1 MKKLLSLFLLFI
13 AITLS
18 AQDFSMDILKDM
30 KPRNIGPGGMSG
42 RVTAIDVVLKNP
54 EIMYVGTAS
63 GGLWKS
69 ESGGVTWNPVFENE
83 ATASIGS
90 VAIQQSNPS
99 VIWVGTGEGN
109 PRNSLNGGYGVY
121 RSLDGGKNW
130 DLMGLEKTRHIH
142 KIIIDPTNPNVVYV
156 GAIGSPWGEHPERGV
171 FKTTDGGKTWKKILF
186 ANNKTGVADMVMDPS
201 NANKLIVALWEH
213 KRDPWFFNSGGEG
226 SGIFITHNG
235 GETWEERTDKDG
247 LPEGNLG
254 RIGLA
259 ISNNKPN
266 IVYALIEA
274 KKNALYKSTD
284 GGFTFKKIND
294 KDDIGNRPFYY
305 SDIFVDPQNENRVY
319 SVFTY
324 VNVSED
330 GGKNFHQLM
339 PAYGVDNG
347 VHPDHHAWWI
357 HPNNGN
363 FMIDGN
369 DGGMN
374 ITHDGGNSWRFIGNL
389 PVAQFYHIA
398 VDNEIPYN
406 VYGGM
411 QDNGSWRGP
420 AYVWRA
426 QGIRND
432 YWQEISFGDGFDVV
446 PDRDDSRYGWS
457 MSQQGYVSRY
467 DWKTGNNYTVR
478 PIHPDPEVK
487 LRFNWNAAINIDPF
501 DNSTIYFG
509 SQFVHKSTD
518 KGLTWKIIS
527 EDLTTN
533 DPEKQKQDESG
544 GITMDATG
552 AENYTTILVIE
563 PSPIEPNVLWVGTDD
578 GRVHITQNGGESWA
592 DISDIPGLPKGS
604 WIVQIKA
611 SNKNKGEALLVANDY
626 RRFNY
631 EPYVY
636 KTENYGK
643 TWYRIVDKNNVL
655 SYALCI
661 LEDPIEKNLLF
672 LGTDDGLYVSING
685 ATDWM
690 KWTNGFPT
698 VSVKD
703 LVIQE
708 RENDLIIGTFGRAA
722 WVLDDLRPL
731 RAIAKNQ
738 DLLKSNIQLFEAPTA
753 YQAAYQQPTGSRFGG
768 DALFNGENREYGG
781 LIKYYFKVDESEK
794 DTSTGSVTNDDDDYN
809 VTSTSSVNEEN
820 LDESE
825 KEDTKGKHKDSIYL
839 KIYDGDRLIRSL
851 KKKIPDST
859 GIYTWQWNLDE
870 AGVNRPSRKIEERK
884 NEPGGVSVKPGTYK
898 LVINYLE
905 ETSTSEI
912 TVKSDPRLEVSE
924 KAIND
929 KYRVQKEIE
938 EMQQVTA
945 NAVKQ
950 LVESKNIAS
959 EFKDKL
965 TDEDKE
971 KFKKEIKLSKEMIKK
986 SDSLIDL
993 YLGKKDDRQ
1002 GITSTSVVNVMNRLG
1017 AAGWYSGSRP
1027 NGMTETEA
1035 ILLKQAKTQL
1045 EEVLEK
1051 TNLYFETHWSN
1062 YKSKME
1068 QLKLSSFKKTK
1079 TFSIKN

>member
-1 MKKLLSLFLLFI
+1 MKYVFSMILVFI
-13 AITLS
+13 SISLS
-18 AQDFSMDILKDM
+18 AQEFSMDILKDL

-42 RVTAIDVVLKNP
+42 RVTAIDVVLNNP
-54 EIMYVGTAS
+54 DIMYVGTAS

-69 ESGGVTWNPVFENE
+69 ESGGIKWKPIFEEE

-142 KIIIDPTNPNVVYV
+142 RIIIDPTNPDIVYV
-156 GAIGSPWGEHPERGV
+156 GAIGSPWGVHSERGV
-171 FKTTDGGKTWKKILF
+171 FKTSDGGKTWKKILF
-186 ANNKTGVADMVMDPS
+186 ANNKTGVGDMVLDPS
-201 NANKLIVALWEH
+201 NPNKLIVALWEH

-235 GETWEERTDKDG
+235 GDSWEERTDKDG
-247 LPEGNLG
+247 LPKGELG

-259 ISNNKPN
+259 IAHNKPN

-274 KKNALYKSTD
+274 NKNALYKSED
-284 GGFTFKKIND
+284 GGFNFKKVND

-330 GGKNFHQLM
+330 GGKNFSQLM

-357 HPNNGN
+357 HPEDGD

-374 ITHDGGNSWRFIGNL
+374 ITHDGGKTWRFIGNL

-420 AYVWRA
+420 AYVWRS

-446 PDRDDSRYGWS
+446 PDKDDSRYGWT
-457 MSQQGYVSRY
+457 MSQQGYVDRY
-467 DWKTGNNYTVR
+467 DWQTRNNYTVR
-478 PIHPDPEVK
+478 PTHPDPDVK
-487 LRFNWNAAINIDPF
+487 LRFNWNSAINIDPF

-552 AENYTTILVIE
+552 AENHTTILVLE
-563 PSPIEPNVLWVGTDD
+563 PSPLEPNMLWAGTDD
-578 GRVHITQNGGESWA
+578 GRVHYTQNGGENWTEVSKNL
-592 DISDIPGLPKGS
+592 SSLPAGS

-626 RRFNY
+626 RRFNFT
-631 EPYVY
+631 PYVY
-636 KTENYGK
+636 RTSNYGK
-643 TWYRIVDKNNVL
+643 SWQRIVDNGDVL

-661 LEDPIEKNLLF
+661 VEDPKEKNLLF
-672 LGTDDGLYVSING
+672 LGTDDGLYISMNAG
-685 ATDWM
+685 TNWK
-690 KWTNGFPT
+690 KWTNGIPT

-708 RENDLIIGTFGRAA
+708 REDDLVIGTFGRAA
-722 WVLDDLRPL
+722 WVLDDIKPL
-731 RAIAKNQ
+731 RSIAKNNKILAS
-738 DLLKSNIQLFEAPTA
+738 DIKVFDSPTA
-753 YQAAYQQPTGSRFGG
+753 YHVSYQQPTGSRFGA
-768 DALFNGENREYGG
+768 DAIFNGENRLYGAR
-781 LIKYYFKVDESEK
+781 IMYYFQN
-794 DTSTGSVTNDDDDYN
+794 TSTEKEDDKGKA
-809 VTSTSSVNEEN
+809 TEEEEEEK
-820 LDESE
+820 DESE
-825 KEDTKGKHKDSIYL
+825 KEDDSSEKVDGKSKDSLYM

-859 GIYTWQWNLDE
+859 GIYRWRWYMNE
-870 AGVNRPSRKIEERK
+870 SGVDRPSRKIRKRK
-884 NEPGGVSVKPGTYK
+884 NEPGGVSVKPGNYRIE
-898 LVINYLE
+898 LSYLE
-905 ETSTSEI
+905 QQSVAII
-912 TVKSDPRLEVSE
+912 TVKSDPRVNVSS
-924 KAIND
+924 KAINESYD
-929 KYRVQKEIE
+929 TGKELE
-938 EMQQVTA
+938 QMTQTA
-945 NAVKQ
+945 ADAVKQ
-950 LVESKNIAS
+950 LVESKNTAKQFKNDLQ
-959 EFKDKL
+959 EEDKKNFKDQ
-965 TDEDKE
+965 
-971 KFKKEIKLSKEMIKK
+971 IKLSKEVVKK
-986 SDSLIDL
+986 IDSIVAL
-993 YLGKKDDRQ
+993 YIGKEDKRQ
-1002 GITSTSVVNVMNRLG
+1002 GITSSPEISLMQRIGTAN
-1017 AAGWYSGSRP
+1017 WYSGSRP
-1027 NGMTETEA
+1027 NGITSTEETLMTQAKDQLETVLTTTNTFFETEW
-1035 ILLKQAKTQL
+1035 KEYQ
-1045 EEVLEK
+1045 V
-1051 TNLYFETHWSN
+1051 
-1062 YKSKME
+1062 KME
-1068 QLKLSSFKKTK
+1068 EIKLSVFKKIK
-1079 TFSIKN
+1079 TFNTN

>member
-1 MKKLLSLFLLFI
+1 MKKLLSLILLC
-13 AITLS
+13 ITISLS
-18 AQDFSMDILKDM
+18 AQDFSIDILKDL

-42 RVTAIDVVLKNP
+42 RVTAIDVVIDIP
-54 EIMYVGTAS
+54 DIMYVGTAS

-69 ESGGVTWNPVFENE
+69 ESGGISWNPIFENE
-83 ATASIGS
+83 ATASIGA

-130 DLMGLEKTRHIH
+130 DLMGLENTRHIH
-142 KIIIDPTNPNVVYV
+142 RIIIDPTNPNVIYV

-171 FKTTDGGKTWKKILF
+171 FKTTDGGKTWNKILF
-186 ANNKTGVADMVMDPS
+186 ANNKTGAADMVMDPS
-201 NANKLIVALWEH
+201 NPNKLIVALWEH
-213 KRDPWFFNSGGEG
+213 KRDPWFFNSGGDG

-247 LPEGNLG
+247 LPKGELG

-259 ISNNKPN
+259 IAPSKPN

-274 KKNALYKSTD
+274 KKNALYKSED
-284 GGFTFKKIND
+284 GGFTFKKVND

-330 GGKNFHQLM
+330 GGKNFKQLM

-357 HPNNGN
+357 HPSNGN

-374 ITHDGGNSWRFIGNL
+374 ITHDGGKTWRFIGNL
-389 PVAQFYHIA
+389 PVAQFYHIS

-420 AYVWRA
+420 AYVWRS

-446 PDRDDSRYGWS
+446 PDKDDSRYGWT
-457 MSQQGYVSRY
+457 MSQQGYVDRY
-467 DWKTGNNYTVR
+467 DWQTRNNYTVR
-478 PIHPDPEVK
+478 PTHPDAEVK
-487 LRFNWNAAINIDPF
+487 LRFNWNSAINIDPF

-552 AENYTTILVIE
+552 AENHTTILVIE
-563 PSPIEPNVLWVGTDD
+563 PSPLEQNMFWVASDD
-578 GRVHITQNGGESWA
+578 GRVHYTQNGGQNWTEVSNN
-592 DISDIPGLPKGS
+592 ISGLPKGS
-604 WIVQIKA
+604 WITQIKA

-626 RRFNY
+626 RRFNFT
-631 EPYVY
+631 PYVY
-636 KTENYGK
+636 RTTNYGK
-643 TWYRIVDKNNVL
+643 TWQLIVDKDDVI

-661 LEDPIEKNLLF
+661 IEDPKEKNLLF
-672 LGTDDGLYVSING
+672 LGTDDGLYISIDAGNS
-685 ATDWM
+685 WK

-708 RENDLIIGTFGRAA
+708 RENDLVIGTFGRAA
-722 WVLDDLRPL
+722 WVLDDISPL
-731 RAIAKNQ
+731 RAIAK
-738 DLLKSNIQLFEAPTA
+738 DKELLSSDIALFEAPTA
-753 YQAAYQQPTGSRFGG
+753 YHVSYQQPTGSRFGA
-768 DALFNGENREYGG
+768 DAIFNGENRAYGARI
-781 LIKYYFKVDESEK
+781 LYYFQKDEVE
-794 DTSTGSVTNDDDDYN
+794 DASTGSATD
-809 VTSTSSVNEEN
+809 NEEK
-820 LDESE
+820 DEENDGDSANEDEETSE
-825 KEDTKGKHKDSIYL
+825 ETEGKHKDSIYL
-839 KIYDGDRLIRSL
+839 KIYDGERLIRSL
-851 KKKIPDST
+851 KKKVPDST
-859 GIYTWQWNLDE
+859 GFYRWRWYLNE
-870 AGVNRPSRKIEERK
+870 AGVDRPSREIKERK
-884 NEPGGVSVKPGTYK
+884 NEPGGVSVKPGTYR
-898 LVINYLE
+898 LEINYLE
-905 ETSTSEI
+905 ETSSSTI
-912 TVKSDPRLEVSE
+912 AVKMDPRVEVSE
-924 KAIND
+924 KAIIET
-929 KYRVQKEIE
+929 YTTGKEIE
-938 EMQQVTA
+938 QLTQTIA
-945 NAVKQ
+945 SAVKQ
-950 LVESKNIAS
+950 LAESKKIAKKLKDEFNKEDKKMYKDQIKSSKNI
-959 EFKDKL
+959 
-965 TDEDKE
+965 
-971 KFKKEIKLSKEMIKK
+971 IKRI
-986 SDSLIDL
+986 DSIIDL
-993 YLGKKDDRQ
+993 YIGKEDDRQ
-1002 GITSTSVVNVMNRLG
+1002 GITNSSVVSVRQRIGTAN
-1017 AAGWYSGSRP
+1017 WYSGSRP
-1027 NGMTETEA
+1027 NGITETEI
-1035 ILLKQAKTQL
+1035 ILLQHATNQL
-1045 EEVLEK
+1045 EEVLNE
-1051 TNLYFETHWSN
+1051 TNLFFETDWTN
-1062 YKSKME
+1062 YKNEME
-1068 QLKLSSFKKTK
+1068 QLKLSPFKKTK
-1079 TFSIKN
+1079 TFFVEEK

>member
-1 MKKLLSLFLLFI
+1 MKKSLSLFLFFI
-13 AITLS
+13 AISLS
-18 AQDFSMDILKDM
+18 AQDFSMDMLKDM

-42 RVTAIDVVLKNP
+42 RVTAIDVVLSNP
-54 EIMYVGTAS
+54 EVMYVGTAS

-69 ESGGVTWNPVFENE
+69 ESGGITWNPIFENE
-83 ATASIGS
+83 ATASIGAL
-90 VAIQQSNPS
+90 AIQQSNPS

-130 DLMGLEKTRHIH
+130 DLMGLENTRHIH
-142 KIIIDPTNPNVVYV
+142 RIIIDPTNPDVIYV

-171 FKTTDGGKTWKKILF
+171 FKTVDGGKTWNKILF
-186 ANNKTGVADMVMDPS
+186 ANNKTGVADMVMDPT
-201 NANKLIVALWEH
+201 NPNKLIVAMWEH

-235 GETWEERTDKDG
+235 GDTWEERTDKDG
-247 LPEGNLG
+247 LPKGNLG

-259 ISNNKPN
+259 IANNKPN
-266 IVYALIEA
+266 IVYALIES
-274 KKNALYKSTD
+274 KKNALYKSID
-284 GGFTFKKIND
+284 GGFNFKKVND

-319 SVFTY
+319 SVYTY

-357 HPNNGN
+357 HPTNGD

-374 ITHDGGNSWRFIGNL
+374 ITYDGGKTWRFIGNL
-389 PVAQFYHIA
+389 PVAQFYHIS
-398 VDNEIPYN
+398 VDNEYPYN

-420 AYVWRA
+420 AYVWRS

-501 DNSTIYFG
+501 DNSTLYFG

-544 GITMDATG
+544 GITMDTTG
-552 AENYTTILVIE
+552 AENHTTILVIE
-563 PSPIEPNVLWVGTDD
+563 PSPIEQNVLWVGTDD
-578 GRVHITQNGGESWA
+578 GRVHITRNGGESWA
-592 DISDIPGLPKGS
+592 DVSDVPGLPKGS

-643 TWYRIVDKNNVL
+643 TWYRFVDKNNVL

-661 LEDPIEKNLLF
+661 VEDPIEKNLLF

-685 ATDWM
+685 GTDWI

-708 RENDLIIGTFGRAA
+708 RENDLVIGTFGRAA
-722 WVLDDLRPL
+722 WVLDDIRPL
-731 RAIAKNQ
+731 RAMAKNV
-738 DLLKSNIQLFEAPTA
+738 DLLTSEVVLFDTPTA
-753 YQAAYQQPTGSRFGG
+753 YQASYQQPTGSRFGG
-768 DALFNGENREYGG
+768 DALFNGENREYGA
-781 LIKYYFKVDESEK
+781 LIKYYFQNTSEEVEDDEKE
-794 DTSTGSVTNDDDDYN
+794 DENT
-809 VTSTSSVNEEN
+809 EEN
-820 LDESE
+820 KEEESSE
-825 KEDTKGKHKDSIYL
+825 KEDTTGKHKDSLYL

-859 GIYTWQWNLDE
+859 GIYTWQWYMNE
-870 AGVNRPSRKIEERK
+870 AGVDRPSRKIKERK
-884 NEPGGVSVKPGTYK
+884 NEPSGVSVKPGTYK
-898 LVINYLE
+898 LVMNYME
-905 ETSTSEI
+905 ETSENKI
-912 TVKSDPRLEVSE
+912 TVENDPRLEVSE

-929 KYRVQKEIE
+929 KYRIQKEIE
-938 EMQQVTA
+938 LLTQTAA

-950 LVESKNIAS
+950 LVESKNTA
-959 EFKDKL
+959 EKFKKEM

-971 KFKKEIKLSKEMIKK
+971 KFKEQLKLSKEVIKK

-993 YLGKKDDRQ
+993 YIGKKDERQ
-1002 GITSTSVVNVMNRLG
+1002 GITSSSVVSIMQRIRL
-1017 AAGWYSGSRP
+1017 ASRYSGSRP
-1027 NGMTETEA
+1027 EGMTETETT
-1035 ILLKQAKTQL
+1035 LLSQVKVQL
-1045 EEVLEK
+1045 ESVLKE
-1051 TNLYFETHWSN
+1051 TNSFFNQDWKS
-1062 YKSKME
+1062 YKAEME
-1068 QLKLSSFKKTK
+1068 QLELSPFKKTK
-1079 TFSIKN
+1079 SFNIKE

>member
-1 MKKLLSLFLLFI
+1 MNKIVSMVLFL
-13 AITLS
+13 ITISLS
-18 AQDFSMDILKDM
+18 AQDFSVNILKDM

-42 RVTAIDVVLKNP
+42 RVTAIDVVITNP
-54 EIMYVGTAS
+54 EVIYVGTAS

-69 ESGGVTWNPVFENE
+69 ESGGVKWKPVFEKE
-83 ATASIGS
+83 ATASIGA

-142 KIIIDPTNPNVVYV
+142 RIIIDPTNPNIIYV
-156 GAIGSPWGEHPERGV
+156 GAIGSPWGEHEERGV
-171 FKTTDGGKTWKKILF
+171 YKTIDGGKTWAKILY
-186 ANNKTGVADMVMDPS
+186 ANTKTGVGDMVMDP
-201 NANKLIVALWEH
+201 NNPNKLIVALWEH

-235 GETWEERTDKDG
+235 GETWEERTEKDG
-247 LPEGNLG
+247 LPKGNLG

-259 ISNNKPN
+259 IANNKPN

-294 KDDIGNRPFYY
+294 KDNIGNRPFYY

-324 VNVSED
+324 INVSED
-330 GGKNFHQLM
+330 GGKSFNQLM

-357 HPNNGN
+357 DPTNGN

-374 ITHDGGNSWRFIGNL
+374 ITHDGGKTWRFIGNL

-398 VDNEIPYN
+398 VDNEYPYN

-420 AYVWRA
+420 AYVWRS

-457 MSQQGYVSRY
+457 MSQQGYVNRY
-467 DWKTGNNYTVR
+467 DWQTGNNYGVR
-478 PIHPDPEVK
+478 PTHPNPDVK
-487 LRFNWNAAINIDPF
+487 LRFNWNSAINIDPF
-501 DNSTIYFG
+501 NNSTIYFG

-518 KGLTWKIIS
+518 KGLTWEIIS

-544 GITMDATG
+544 GISMDATG
-552 AENYTTILVIE
+552 AENHTTILVIE
-563 PSPIEPNVLWVGTDD
+563 PSPMEQHMLWVGTDD
-578 GRVHITQNGGESWA
+578 GRVHYTQNSGQSWTEVTKN
-592 DISDIPGLPKGS
+592 IPSLPTGS

-631 EPYVY
+631 TPYVY
-636 KTENYGK
+636 RTTNYGK
-643 TWYRIVDKNNVL
+643 SWQRIVYKEDVL

-661 LEDPIEKNLLF
+661 IEDPIERNLLF
-672 LGTDDGLYVSING
+672 LGTDDGLYVSIDAGKN
-685 ATDWM
+685 WE
-690 KWTNGFPT
+690 KWNDNFPT
-698 VSVKD
+698 VPVKD

-708 RENDLIIGTFGRAA
+708 REDDLVIGTFGRAA
-722 WVLDDLRPL
+722 WVLDDINPL
-731 RAIAKNQ
+731 RTIAKNN
-738 DLLKSNIQLFEAPTA
+738 NILSYEVALFEAPTA
-753 YQAAYQQPTGSRFGG
+753 YRAAYQQPTGSRFGA
-768 DALFNGENREYGG
+768 DAIFNGENKEYGAR
-781 LIKYYFKVDESEK
+781 IMYYFKKDESLEEKDLDDDESEK
-794 DTSTGSVTNDDDDYN
+794 GTDNESAQ
-809 VTSTSSVNEEN
+809 NEEKAI
-820 LDESE
+820 E
-825 KEDTKGKHKDSIYL
+825 GKHKDSIYL
-839 KIYDGDRLIRSL
+839 KIYDGERLIRSL
-851 KKKIPDST
+851 NKKIPDST
-859 GIYTWQWNLDE
+859 GIYSWRWFMNE
-870 AGVNRPSRKIEERK
+870 AGGDRPSRKIKERK
-884 NEPGGVSVKPGTYK
+884 DEPSGASVKPGVYH
-898 LVINYLE
+898 LEINYLDYKSSNTIE
-905 ETSTSEI
+905 VE
-912 TVKSDPRLEVSE
+912 SDPRLTVSE
-924 KAIND
+924 KAINETYQAD
-929 KYRVQKEIE
+929 KDIE
-938 EMQQVTA
+938 KLTQIVA
-945 NAVKQ
+945 DVVKQ
-950 LVESKNIAS
+950 LVESKKVADSFKNELS
-959 EFKDKL
+959 ED
-965 TDEDKE
+965 DKE
-971 KFKKEIKLSKEMIKK
+971 KYKDLIKLSKEVSEK

-993 YLGKKDDRQ
+993 YIGKEDKRQ
-1002 GITSTSVVNVMNRLG
+1002 GITSSPDVSIMQRIGSAN
-1017 AAGWYSGSRP
+1017 WYSTSRP
-1027 NGMTETEA
+1027 NGLTKTETTL
-1035 ILLKQAKTQL
+1035 INQAKNRL
-1045 EEVLEK
+1045 EVVLKE
-1051 TNLYFETHWSN
+1051 TNLFFETDWES
-1062 YKSKME
+1062 YKME
-1068 QLKLSSFKKTK
+1068 MNKLDLSPFKKTQSY
-1079 TFSIKN
+1079 FIKEN